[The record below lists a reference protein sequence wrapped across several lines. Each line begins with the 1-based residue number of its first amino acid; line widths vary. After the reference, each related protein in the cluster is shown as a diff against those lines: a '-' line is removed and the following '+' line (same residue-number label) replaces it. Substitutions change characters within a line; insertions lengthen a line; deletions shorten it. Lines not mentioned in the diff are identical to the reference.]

1 MARLLVTDDDPQL
14 GTLLSR
20 LLSSAGHQVAIAENG
35 KAALAYINSHEVDL
49 LLLDVLMPEQDG
61 FETVMALSHSPAR
74 PRIIMMSGGSD
85 RLGRSYLLSVV
96 KLMSVDGLLDK
107 PFTKEHLL
115 EVVDSVLAKGPVTP
129 KA

>member
-20 LLSSAGHQVAIAENG
+20 LLTSAGHEVAVAENG
-35 KAALAYINSHEVDL
+35 KAALAYIDAHQVDL
-49 LLLDVLMPEQDG
+49 MLLDVLMPEQDG
-61 FETVMALSHSPAR
+61 FETVMALSHAPAR

-96 KLMSVDGLLDK
+96 KLMAVDGLLDK

-115 EVVDSVLAKGPVTP
+115 ELVDSVLAKGPVGP

>member
-1 MARLLVTDDDPQL
+1 MAHLLVTDDDPQL

-35 KAALAYINSHEVDL
+35 KAALSYLNSHAVDL
-49 LLLDVLMPEQDG
+49 MLLDVLMPEQDG
-61 FETVMALSHSPAR
+61 FETVMALAHAPAR

-85 RLGRSYLLSVV
+85 RLGRSYLL
-96 KLMSVDGLLDK
+96 
-107 PFTKEHLL
+107 
-115 EVVDSVLAKGPVTP
+115 EVVNTVLAKGPVQP